1 MKRHLLILLALLLV
15 LFAACTGPEMP
26 TETPTDT
33 AATIPEP
40 TPEPTPTPTPEP
52 TPTDTPD
59 PQPSETE
66 PEPLHS
72 EYYIEGVSAEDV
84 LSYFAEVCL
93 DREYGTD
100 GDATLVQKWMEPIR
114 YRVHG
119 SPTEEDLA
127 VLKDLEIQLNTI
139 YGFPGLREAEPDDFV
154 ELDIHF
160 CQAQELIDRMGSDFS
175 EMDYGAVTF
184 WFTDNIITDGI
195 ICCRS
200 DIDQLTRNSV
210 IVEEIYNLLGPAQ
223 DTVLREDSVI
233 YQYSDDNRA
242 MSEVD
247 VLLLQLLYH
256 PDIGCGMS
264 AGQCEV
270 VIRDLYY

>member
-1 MKRHLLILLALLLV
+1 MKRYLLIFPALLMAL
-15 LFAACTGPEMP
+15 LAACTAPEAP
-26 TETPTDT
+26 TETPADTAAVAPETSSTPTPTPTDT
-33 AATIPEP
+33 A
-40 TPEPTPTPTPEP
+40 
-52 TPTDTPD
+52 D
-59 PQPSETE
+59 PQPSE

-72 EYYIEGVSAEDV
+72 EYYVEGVSAEDV

-100 GDATLVQKWMEPIR
+100 GDATLVQKWMTPIR
-114 YRVHG
+114 YRVQG
-119 SPTEEDLA
+119 TPTEEDLA
-127 VLKDLEIQLNTI
+127 VIKSLEDQLNAI
-139 YGFPGLREAEPDDFV
+139 YGFPGLREAEPGAFA
-154 ELDIHF
+154 ELDIFF
-160 CQAQELIDRMGSDFS
+160 CEAQELTDRMGSGFDS
-175 EMDYGAVTF
+175 THYGAVTF
-184 WFTDNIITDGI
+184 WFTDNVITDGI

-200 DIDQLTRNSV
+200 DIDQHIRDSV

-247 VLLLQLLYH
+247 VLLLKILYH
-256 PDIGCGMS
+256 PDMLCGMN
-264 AGQCEV
+264 AGQCEA